1 MTSIND
7 VIAARNAAV
16 NIIDQEITDA
26 LAKKNTAASDA
37 AADRFNDPIHQL
49 MTLRVAI
56 FAQAANDAMD
66 SGEMTAALDA
76 LRGITSDMTTIAARM
91 GSVTGFFQNIVD
103 FLDAASRVAGAVK
116 GP

>member
-1 MTSIND
+1 MTSIKD
-7 VIAARNAAV
+7 IIAARNAAV
-16 NIIDQEITDA
+16 NIIDQEIKDA
-26 LAKKNTAASDA
+26 LAKQNAAANEA

-66 SGEMTAALDA
+66 SGEMRAALDA

-91 GSVTGFFQNIVD
+91 GSVTGFFQNIAN
-103 FLDAASRVAGAVK
+103 FLDAASQVAGAVK
-116 GP
+116 GL

>member
-1 MTSIND
+1 M
-7 VIAARNAAV
+7 
-16 NIIDQEITDA
+16 NIIDQEIKDA
-26 LAKKNTAASDA
+26 LAKQNGAAEA

-66 SGEMTAALDA
+66 SGEMRAALDA

-91 GSVTGFFQNIVD
+91 GSVTGFFQNIAN
-103 FLDAASRVAGAVK
+103 FLDAASQVAGAVK
-116 GP
+116 GL